1 MKRIIASLICF
12 MVLSSLFAA
21 TAELKLTTTVE
32 GETLIKLSELPI
44 SNGNGGGNGNGWS
57 WGNGGG
63 NGNGNDNW
71 NEAPRDLSLT
81 FNRSQPKRYAFVNLK
96 TNSHSV
102 FVVDLSGGP
111 LTSPNV
117 TTKIGYTISPTL
129 ESNNRYES
137 GEDLIVTTTDLTAS
151 ITPFMTF
158 TNNHGNNVISAEF
171 SVELNVTDWDNANA
185 GDYSTYVT
193 FTLRTV

>member
-44 SNGNGGGNGNGWS
+44 SN
-57 WGNGGG
+57 GNGGG